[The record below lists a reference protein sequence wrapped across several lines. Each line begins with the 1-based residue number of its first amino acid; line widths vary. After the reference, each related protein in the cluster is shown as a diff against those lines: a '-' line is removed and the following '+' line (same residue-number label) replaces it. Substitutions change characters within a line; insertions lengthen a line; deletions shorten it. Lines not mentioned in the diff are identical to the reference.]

1 MNEWAVHKWIGEP
14 AALDAWIARQPPH
27 GLIGM
32 DTEFMRTDT
41 FRPRLALIQANFGSG
56 IALLDAPKLGAHAAL
71 AARLRDPAC
80 VCVMHSASEDLEA
93 LAAILPDGPIALFDT
108 QIAAAMAGLGAGLS
122 YQKLVALL
130 LGIDLPK
137 AETRSDWLRR
147 PLTDAQVDYAAQ
159 DVAHLPQLH
168 ALLAEKVAVLG
179 RSDWLAEDCW
189 RLIER
194 ICRATPDTQPQRAFR
209 GAADWPP
216 QRQALLRRVLLWR
229 DASARALDKPR
240 PWILDDAH
248 ALNLVA
254 QPPRDSNELFERSKG
269 LRALRAAQRQE
280 LLAVLQTPLTAD
292 ELAIA
297 PIPAALTSAE
307 KRALASMRD
316 EVAAIAAK
324 LDLPEGLLCPRRHL
338 ESLLGERAWPAA
350 LEGWRKPLLHEVLMA
365 RMQGLRAEG

>member
-1 MNEWAVHKWIGEP
+1 MNEWIEQP
-14 AALDAWIARQPPH
+14 AALDAWIATQPPSAV
-27 GLIGM
+27 IGM

-41 FRPRLALIQANFGSG
+41 FRPKLALIQVNLGSS

-71 AARLRDPAC
+71 ATRLRDPAS

-93 LAAILPDGPIALFDT
+93 LASIVPDGPAILFDT
-108 QIAAAMAGLGAGLS
+108 QIAATMAGLGSGLS

-130 LGIDLPK
+130 LNIDLPK

-147 PLTDAQVDYAAQ
+147 PLTPAQLDYAAQ

-168 ALLAEKVAVLG
+168 ALLAEKLAVFG
-179 RSDWLAEDCW
+179 RSEWLAEDCR

-194 ICRATPDTQPQRAFR
+194 ICHATPDTQPQRAFR
-209 GAADWPP
+209 GASDWPP
-216 QRQALLRRVLLWR
+216 ESQALLRRVLLWR
-229 DASARALDKPR
+229 DASARTLDKPR

-248 ALNLVA
+248 ALNLTA

-269 LRALRAAQRQE
+269 LRALRSAQRQE
-280 LLAVLQTPLTAD
+280 LFALLQAPLSAD

-307 KRALASMRD
+307 KRLLSTLRD
-316 EVAAIAAK
+316 DVATIAAK

-338 ESLLGERAWPAA
+338 ESLVGERTWPAA
-350 LEGWRKPLLHEVLMA
+350 LEGWRKPLLHDALMA
-365 RMQGLRAEG
+365 RMAAAA